1 MNRRNLFKLLAGATL
16 AAAIEVTGLA
26 PLRKTRMEKWVGVAP
41 EWLTAP
47 YEKILLMGGSNMAY
61 EVTIKTGTFPKCIE
75 GSLVDL
81 HAKQK
86 EWAASIGFS
95 GYMPFET
102 RTRFDE
108 NMQPVPTYREFEEE
122 VPV

>member
-26 PLRKTRMEKWVGVAP
+26 PIRKTRIEKWVGVAP

-61 EVTIKTGTFPKCIE
+61 EVTIKTGTFPTRIE
-75 GSLVDL
+75 GSLADL

-86 EWAASIGFS
+86 EWVASLGFPN
-95 GYMPFET
+95 YTPFET
-102 RTRFDE
+102 RSRLDE
-108 NMQPVPTYREFEEE
+108 NMQPVPAYREFEEE